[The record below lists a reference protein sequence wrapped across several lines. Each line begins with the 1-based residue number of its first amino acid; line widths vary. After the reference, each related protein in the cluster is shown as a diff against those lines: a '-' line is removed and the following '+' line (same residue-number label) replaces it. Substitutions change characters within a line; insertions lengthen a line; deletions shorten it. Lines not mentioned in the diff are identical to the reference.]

1 MKYIIEPD
9 KSCITVISEE
19 ERSTTYVNQHI
30 ISLSRFLDILIDNAV
45 EPCHVQYVYDD
56 IVNR

>member
-9 KSCITVISEE
+9 KNCITVISEE
-19 ERSTTYVNQHI
+19 EKSKIYINQNVI
-30 ISLSRFLDILIDNAV
+30 GISHFLEILIENSV
-45 EPCHVQYVYDD
+45 EPCHVQNVYDD